1 MKSAPAARSRLI
13 ELEGC
18 FNFRDLGGHGTE
30 DGRIVRWGRLF
41 RSDALHHLTASD
53 LRHIRE
59 ELGVRIVVDLRSS
72 AERAGEVPTSLCD
85 PPVQEHH
92 VPLFDGERR
101 GAPPDLALDQIYS
114 ILLRV
119 ARVPIARF
127 VRLLAESRE
136 PVLFHCAAGKDRT
149 GLVSAVVLGA
159 IGVREAEIV
168 ADYAET
174 RRNLD
179 RIVDRLRESA
189 SYEHVFTELPPET
202 LHAEPATME
211 KFLAGVA
218 RDFGSMRGYLLG
230 SGLTEA
236 ELALLEAGLLEEAFT

>member
-1 MKSAPAARSRLI
+1 MAETRSRII

-18 FNFRDLGGHGTE
+18 FNFRDIGGHHTD
-30 DGRIVRWGRLF
+30 DGRSVRWGRLF
-41 RSDALHHLTASD
+41 RSDALHHLTDAD
-53 LRHIRE
+53 LRRVRD
-59 ELGVRIVVDLRSS
+59 ELGIRIVVDLRSS
-72 AERAGEVPTSLCD
+72 AERAGEIPTSLCD
-85 PPVQEHH
+85 PPVREHH

-101 GAPPDLALDQIYS
+101 SAPSDLSLDQIYS

-119 ARVPIARF
+119 ARAPIARF
-127 VRLLAESRE
+127 VRLLAESSE

-149 GLVSAVVLGA
+149 GLVTAVVLGA

-168 ADYAET
+168 GDYAET

-189 SYEHVFTELPPET
+189 SYDHVFTELPPET

-211 KFLAGVA
+211 RFLAGVA
-218 RDFGSMRGYLLG
+218 RDFGSMRGYLRE
-230 SGLTEA
+230 SGVSDA
-236 ELALLEAGLLEEAFT
+236 ELAALDANLLEEA

>member
-1 MKSAPAARSRLI
+1 MSDAPATRSRII
-13 ELEGC
+13 EMEGC
-18 FNFRDLGGHGTE
+18 FNFRDLGGFDTA
-30 DGRIVRWGRLF
+30 DGRRVRWGRLF
-41 RSDALHHLTASD
+41 RSDALHHLTAAD
-53 LRHIRE
+53 LRRIRD
-59 ELGVRIVVDLRSS
+59 ELGIRIVVDLRSS
-72 AERAGEVPTSLCD
+72 AERAGEEPTSLVA

-101 GAPPDLALDQIYS
+101 SAPSELALDQIYS

-119 ARVPIARF
+119 ARQPIARF

-159 IGVREAEIV
+159 VGVREAEIV

-179 RIVDRLRESA
+179 RIVERLRESR
-189 SYEHVFTELPPET
+189 SYDHVFTELPPET

-211 KFLAGVA
+211 KFLDGVA
-218 RDFGSMRGYLLG
+218 RDFGSMRGYLLE
-230 SGLTEA
+230 SGVAES
-236 ELALLEAGLLEEAFT
+236 ELASLEAGLLEEA